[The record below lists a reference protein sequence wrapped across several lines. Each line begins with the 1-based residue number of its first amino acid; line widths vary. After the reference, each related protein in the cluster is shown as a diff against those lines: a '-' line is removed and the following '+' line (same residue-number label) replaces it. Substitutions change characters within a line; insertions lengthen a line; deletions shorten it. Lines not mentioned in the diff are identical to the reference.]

1 MCFFKKKLRLKEG
14 NDCLQESGDGV
25 TERLLGLESDTLVQ
39 ILPLIKHL
47 TLTSLSM
54 ASVSLLS

>member
-1 MCFFKKKLRLKEG
+1 MEG

-25 TERLLGLESDTLVQ
+25 AERLLGLQSDALVQ

-47 TLTSLSM
+47 TLTH
-54 ASVSLLS
+54 VSQ

>member
-1 MCFFKKKLRLKEG
+1 MCFLKKKLRLREG
-14 NDCLQESGDGV
+14 NECLQESGDGV
-25 TERLLGLESDTLVQ
+25 SERLLGLESDALVQ

-54 ASVSLLS
+54 APVSVFL